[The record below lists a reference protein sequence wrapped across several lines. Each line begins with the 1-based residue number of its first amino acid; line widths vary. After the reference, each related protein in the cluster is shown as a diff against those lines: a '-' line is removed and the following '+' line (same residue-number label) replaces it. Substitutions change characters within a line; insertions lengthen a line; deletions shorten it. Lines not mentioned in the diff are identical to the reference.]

1 MPGAALQL
9 AQQSTP
15 PAPPGSP
22 APVAQLRSGF
32 TLLIIVIALGVALI
46 VIALGLTMAN
56 RRAYGRRVKKRHPG
70 PKVDAWKEAGARART
85 PTAWELEK
93 THRPRKHKGK
103 KPLDRDAFEEG
114 YNSGGDGSSDQGP
127 PGDSPG
133 GPGPDAGSAGD
144 GGGGDGG
151 GGD

>member
-1 MPGAALQL
+1 MPGIALQL
-9 AQQSTP
+9 AQSTP
-15 PAPPGSP
+15 PPAPP

-32 TLLIIVIALGVALI
+32 TLLIILIALGVALI

-56 RRAYGRRVKKRHPG
+56 RRSYGRRVKKRHPG

-103 KPLDRDAFEEG
+103 KPLDPDAFQEG
-114 YNSGGDGSSDQGP
+114 LESGGDGSSDLGP
-127 PGDSPG
+127 SDSGDSG
-133 GPGPDAGSAGD
+133 GSGD
-144 GGGGDGG
+144 GGGGEGGGDGG
-151 GGD
+151 GE